1 MTNPDFVL
9 SAIMVYTLSFVLFAL
24 MFAFIC
30 IFFYDPDSKN
40 KLGHII
46 VYGYLFCWF
55 LVLPFSVLGFI
66 LTQG

>member
-24 MFAFIC
+24 IFAFIC

-40 KLGHII
+40 KLGNII